1 MHSRGV
7 GVTRRGRTIQRPNYY
22 ECVVNIAAKLE
33 QVFIWV
39 VFVRPKVCFCGIMA
53 QHNNTFSK
61 KWVT

>member
-39 VFVRPKVCFCGIMA
+39 VFVHPKVCFEG
-53 QHNNTFSK
+53 
-61 KWVT
+61 

>member
-39 VFVRPKVCFCGIMA
+39 VFVRPKVCFVGSWP
-53 QHNNTFSK
+53 NTTTHSAK
-61 KWVT
+61 SG